1 MAAKEG
7 KRGIG
12 KIILIVVV
20 VLVVIGAI
28 GSMGGKNK
36 TAEAPSVSEVQASEQ
51 EPAAQEP
58 AEQEPAEQEAN
69 SYSIADE
76 QMDVSNPYALY
87 ITGTLTNNTDKQVSY
102 IQVEYNLYDADGAQ
116 VGTALANTNNLQAG
130 GVWKYEAVGTASP
143 DEVASYELMNVTGF

>member
-12 KIILIVVV
+12 KILLIVVV

-28 GSMGGKNK
+28 GSMGGKHK
-36 TAEAPSVSEVQASEQ
+36 TAEAPSSSEVQASEQ
-51 EPAAQEP
+51 EPAAQEETDP
-58 AEQEPAEQEAN
+58 
-69 SYSIADE
+69 YSIADE

-87 ITGTLTNNTDKQVSY
+87 ITGTLTNNTDGQVSY

-116 VGTALANTNNLQAG
+116 VGTALANTNNLQSG
-130 GVWKYEAVGTASP
+130 GVWKFEAVGTASP

>member
-12 KIILIVVV
+12 KIVLIVVV
-20 VLVVIGAI
+20 ALVVIGAI
-28 GSMGGKNK
+28 GSMGGKDK
-36 TAEAPSVSEVQASEQ
+36 TAGAPSGGEVQASEQ
-51 EPAAQEP
+51 EPAAQEEDP
-58 AEQEPAEQEAN
+58 
-69 SYSIADE
+69 YSIVDE

-130 GVWKYEAVGTASP
+130 GVWKFEAVGTASP